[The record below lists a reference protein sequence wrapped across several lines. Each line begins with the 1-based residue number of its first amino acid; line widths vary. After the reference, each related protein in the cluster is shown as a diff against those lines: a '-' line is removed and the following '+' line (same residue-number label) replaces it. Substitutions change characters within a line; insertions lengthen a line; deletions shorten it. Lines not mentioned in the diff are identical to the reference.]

1 MAKAVIIEDHSEYAQ
16 KLSSELKSQQF
27 EEVKAFS
34 TVKSATHFLLKSNE
48 IELVFLS
55 LEVENNTG
63 MNLFKQAPI
72 QSELVLISHPTE
84 FLEVAVEEFCVS
96 HIFRSNKE
104 QKSILQ
110 TLSTNPKKTD
120 KAGLARRLISHYDP
134 NNKWYL
140 AQKKGRFHT
149 IQLDEISYFQRMEND
164 SVIRTFEGTVYT
176 LNKSFDVLKHDF
188 ADSDFFVPHPDYL
201 IRKDRYNV
209 QKFNGKAFL
218 MLKAP
223 SVRIPLLNSNRIL
236 DSNQSIYINSSKQ

>member
-1 MAKAVIIEDHSEYAQ
+1 
-16 KLSSELKSQQF
+16 
-27 EEVKAFS
+27 
-34 TVKSATHFLLKSNE
+34 
-48 IELVFLS
+48 
-55 LEVENNTG
+55 
-63 MNLFKQAPI
+63 
-72 QSELVLISHPTE
+72 
-84 FLEVAVEEFCVS
+84 
-96 HIFRSNKE
+96 
-104 QKSILQ
+104 
-110 TLSTNPKKTD
+110 
-120 KAGLARRLISHYDP
+120 
-134 NNKWYL
+134 
-140 AQKKGRFHT
+140 
-149 IQLDEISYFQRMEND
+149 MEND